1 MKQKRLVLTLAGA
14 VAAVGVAAAAVLSTR
29 QPEPI
34 SPALTAAPPAI
45 VQSNDAP
52 ETTQKEDVSVEAQI
66 KVELQVTGGGIKDDK
81 YVMRLSS
88 LDGAPLPAGPGLNGD
103 YYDITMTGPGIAGFP
118 EITFTKAGNYYYRVT
133 HVSGMRSSAT
143 YDSTVYDVHV
153 TVVKKDGELMYE
165 VAIRKH
171 GQEQPKYDEC
181 LFIDHFPGSGGSVT
195 ATPYRQP
202 TPTPRPTEA
211 PAEGI
216 RVIINQLDGECFE

>member
-1 MKQKRLVLTLAGA
+1 MKKKLTT
-14 VAAVGVAAAAVLSTR
+14 VF
-29 QPEPI
+29 
-34 SPALTAAPPAI
+34 AI
-45 VQSNDAP
+45 VITISLIASTACKKKEKRSNP
-52 ETTQKEDVSVEAQI
+52 DVSV
-66 KVELQVTGGGIKDDK
+66 GKD
-81 YVMRLSS
+81 Y
-88 LDGAPLPAGPGLNGD
+88 
-103 YYDITMTGPGIAGFP
+103 FP